1 MSEALSIRSGELTA
15 RIAPFGAELWS
26 LTDRAG
32 REYMTDA
39 DPRWWTGHA
48 PILFPIVGALAGGR
62 YRLGEREYALERHG
76 FARRNAFTVV
86 EAQEDALRFRLT
98 ESAAT
103 LAVYPFPFVL
113 DMVFVLGGW
122 TLSMVAE
129 VRNPGSEPLPFSFG
143 YHPAFAWPL
152 PGGADK
158 LAHEIRFDVPEPNP
172 LRALDPADGTLV
184 PGPAQSPVEGSVLP
198 LRSELF
204 ERDALVWDRLANTAL
219 TYGAAG
225 GASLRIAST
234 NLPMLGVWQKPGA
247 NYICI
252 EPWHGVADQS
262 GFAGDFRDKPGVT
275 VLAPGETASFRMDV
289 TVRSPDGE

>member
-1 MSEALSIRSGELTA
+1 MTDTFPIRSDELTA

-62 YRLGEREYALERHG
+62 YRLADREYALERHG
-76 FARRNAFTVV
+76 FARRSAFTVA
-86 EAQEDALRFRLT
+86 EAREDSMRFRLT
-98 ESAAT
+98 ESEAT

-113 DMVFVLGGW
+113 DVAFMLDGW
-122 TLSMVAE
+122 TLSVVAG
-129 VRNPGSEPLPFSFG
+129 VRNPGTQPLPFSFG

-158 LAHEIRFDVPEPNP
+158 LAHEIRFDAPEPNP
-172 LRALDPADGTLV
+172 LRAIDMADGTLK
-184 PGPAQSPVEGSVLP
+184 PGHAPSPVQGSVLP
-198 LRSELF
+198 LRPELF
-204 ERDALVWDRLANTAL
+204 EGDALVWDRLDNTAL
-219 TYGAAG
+219 TYGAPG
-225 GASLRIAST
+225 GASLRIESA

-262 GFAGDFRDKPGVT
+262 GFAGDFRDKPGVI
-275 VLAPGETASFRMDV
+275 VLAPGDATTFRMDI
-289 TVRSPDGE
+289 TVRPPDGD